1 MSNTVTDVWEDLSW
15 REMLYQS
22 TEKELGEKLRAERFT
37 TYAGFDPTADSLH
50 VGNLVPL
57 ISLARFQRAGHRPIV
72 LAGGATGLIG
82 DPSGKADERSL
93 VSREQ
98 IARNVAGIRSQLERF
113 VDFSPGET
121 SAILVDNASWLDGFN
136 LLDFLRDIGKHF
148 TINEMI
154 SKESVRAR
162 MEHGISYTEFSYM
175 LLQGYDFLHL
185 FRQYGCRL
193 QIGGSDQWGNIL
205 AGIELVR
212 RIEQGSAYGL
222 TFPLVTNADGQKF
235 GKTAAGTNCW
245 LDPGR
250 TSPYRFYQ
258 FFIQVDDRDVIRY
271 LKYFTFLHQSEIEN
285 LAERLSEAPEK
296 RDAQRALARSLTEM
310 VHGKDE
316 TDRAEAASQVLFGG
330 ELSTLDERTL
340 LEVFEEAP
348 AFELSRTWLTEQKP
362 LVDALV
368 ETKIESSKAAT
379 RQSIQG
385 GGIYLNNVRV
395 NDVKERLGVNWL
407 LHGKYLVVRRGKRNY
422 YLIRFRNE

>member
-1 MSNTVTDVWEDLSW
+1 MSNTDTDVWEDLSS
-15 REMLYQS
+15 RGLIYQS
-22 TEKELGEKLRAERFT
+22 TEKELGEKLRTERFT
-37 TYAGFDPTADSLH
+37 AYAGFDPTADSLH
-50 VGNLVPL
+50 VGHMVPL
-57 ISLARFQRAGHRPIV
+57 IALARFQRAGHKPIV

-93 VSREQ
+93 LSREK
-98 IARNVAGIRSQLERF
+98 IASNVASIRSQLERF
-113 VDFSPGET
+113 VDFNSGET

-185 FRQYGCRL
+185 FRQYGCGL

-205 AGIELVR
+205 AGIELIR

-235 GKTAAGTNCW
+235 GKTASGTNCW
-245 LDPGR
+245 LDPAR
-250 TSPYRFYQ
+250 TSPYKFYQ

-271 LKYFTFLHQSEIEN
+271 LRYFTFLERSEIEN
-285 LAERLSEAPEK
+285 ITERLLEAPEK
-296 RDAQRALARSLTEM
+296 RDAQRALARSMTEM

-316 TDRAEAASQVLFGG
+316 TDRSEAASQVLFGG
-330 ELSTLDERTL
+330 DLATLDERTL

-348 AFELSRTWLTEQKP
+348 ASDLSRSWLTEQKP

-368 ETKIESSKAAT
+368 ETKIESSKGAA
-379 RQSIQG
+379 RQNIQG
-385 GGIYLNNVRV
+385 GGVYLNNIRV
-395 NDVKERLGVNWL
+395 NDVKERLGDNWL
-407 LHGKYLVVRRGKRNY
+407 MHGKYLVVRRGKRNY
-422 YLIRFRNE
+422 YLIRFRDE